1 MKHKIENNEVNEL
14 DRTSFYY
21 KTTMNIRP
29 LYFRCD
35 HIQGCVN
42 DPLPIDNTTETE
54 VASK

>member
-1 MKHKIENNEVNEL
+1 MKPKIENNEVNEL

-35 HIQGCVN
+35 HIQGCMN
-42 DPLPIDNTTETE
+42 DPLPIDNTTENK